1 MAVGNVVKLNCF
13 ELFEKGD
20 EDLEL
25 ESYSRKLNFISGMKD
40 GLPIALGYISVAFAF
55 GILALEKGFPI
66 WAPILISATNFTGTG
81 QFVGIDLIASYA
93 TLSEIAFT
101 ILIINLRYVLMS
113 LSLSQKIVHN
123 ATLGERLLI
132 AFGVTDE
139 IFVVSMGKTQAV
151 TFPYMMGL
159 ILSAYC
165 GWVLGTV
172 LGVVASSALPI
183 AVRSALGI
191 TLYAMFIAIIV
202 PPASTSRPVLIV
214 VLIAVIMS
222 CMFRWV
228 PGLSNISSGWVMVI
242 CGVVSSAVG
251 AYFFPVENSGGPDLP
266 ETKEEV

>member
-1 MAVGNVVKLNCF
+1 MVVGNVVKLNCF

-165 GWVLGTV
+165 G
-172 LGVVASSALPI
+172 
-183 AVRSALGI
+183 
-191 TLYAMFIAIIV
+191 
-202 PPASTSRPVLIV
+202 
-214 VLIAVIMS
+214 
-222 CMFRWV
+222 
-228 PGLSNISSGWVMVI
+228 
-242 CGVVSSAVG
+242 CGVGDCIGCSCQFRPADSCQKRIGNHALCDVYRHHRSPRQHFPSCLNCCPHRSDHELYVSMGARTQQYQQRMGDGDLWCRFVG
-251 AYFFPVENSGGPDLP
+251 CRRLLFPC
-266 ETKEEV
+266 